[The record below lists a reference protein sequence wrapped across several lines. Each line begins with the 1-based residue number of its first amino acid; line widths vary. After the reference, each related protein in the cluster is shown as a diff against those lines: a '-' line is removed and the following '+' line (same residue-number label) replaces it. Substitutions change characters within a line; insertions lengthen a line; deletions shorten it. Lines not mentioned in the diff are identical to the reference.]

1 VAVRSSSTLAAALLA
16 LALAASSP
24 AAPAGPG
31 APSSTQRGAIFR
43 GAVEVVDLHVTVTDA
58 SQHHVTG
65 LSQADFQ
72 VLEDGVP
79 QQLSLFIASG
89 APVSL
94 SLMIDTSGSMHD
106 TLPIARAAALRV
118 LDALR
123 EGDRARIV
131 GFSNRD
137 VIRQDF
143 TDDVGA
149 LRESLAGLQASGS
162 TALYRALY
170 VALKEL
176 RAEKARGETRRLA
189 LVLLSD
195 GLDTASSVTDEQ
207 ILELARGSDVA
218 IYPIALHPRRRPP
231 SELALFSEAT
241 YFLTRL
247 AADTGGRAFFC
258 TEVGELDA
266 AYLAIATEIRAQY
279 SLAYSPTAVRPD
291 GWRRIL
297 VRTPGRE
304 GLLLRHRRGYF
315 ARSR

>member
-1 VAVRSSSTLAAALLA
+1 M
-16 LALAASSP
+16 
-24 AAPAGPG
+24 AAPPADVGP
-31 APSSTQRGAIFR
+31 ANRSAVFR

-65 LSQADFQ
+65 LLQADFQ
-72 VLEDGVP
+72 VLEDGIP
-79 QQLSLFIASG
+79 QPVSLFMASG

-94 SLMIDTSGSMHD
+94 TLMIDSSGSMHD
-106 TLPIARAAALRV
+106 SLPTARAAALRV
-118 LDALR
+118 LDVLR

-143 TDDVGA
+143 TGDVSA
-149 LRESLAGLQASGS
+149 LRSALAGLHASGS

-218 IYPIALHPRRRPP
+218 VYPIALHPRRHPAG
-231 SELALFSEAT
+231 ELALFSEAT
-241 YFLTRL
+241 YFMTRL
-247 AADTGGRAFFC
+247 ASDTGGRAFFC
-258 TEVGELDA
+258 TSPDELDA
-266 AYLAIATEIRAQY
+266 AYAAIASEIRAQY
-279 SLAYSPTAVRPD
+279 SLAYSPTVVRPD

-304 GLLLRHRRGYF
+304 GLQLRHRRGYF